1 MSPRDI
7 PNLLTALRVLLVLPA
22 TWLMLE
28 HRYASALVVFGVAGL
43 TDALDGFLARRF
55 GWQSRLGATLD
66 PLADKLLAVSAYL
79 VLGAQG
85 VLPAWLVALVL
96 ARDLVIVVGSVAYH
110 MRVER
115 LEASPSLLSKLN
127 TLLQIVLV
135 LTAMATQVAP
145 VPSAALEGL
154 VWAVAATTLGSGIDY
169 VWRWGRRARR
179 VLGGGA

>member
-1 MSPRDI
+1 MRREDI

-22 TWLMLE
+22 VWLMLE
-28 HRYASALVVFGVAGL
+28 HRYGAALVVFGVAGL
-43 TDALDGFLARRF
+43 TDALDGFVARRF

-96 ARDLVIVVGSVAYH
+96 ARDLVIVAGSVAYH
-110 MRVER
+110 LRVER
-115 LEASPSLLSKLN
+115 FDATPSLLSKLN
-127 TLLQIVLV
+127 TFLQIVLV
-135 LTAMATQVAP
+135 LTAMAAQVLA
-145 VPSAALEGL
+145 VPQAAVAAL

-179 VLGGGA
+179 LLRSGR

>member
-1 MSPRDI
+1 MSPQDI

-28 HRYASALVVFGVAGL
+28 HRYGAALVVFGVAGL
-43 TDALDGFLARRF
+43 TDALDGFIARRF
-55 GWQSRLGATLD
+55 RWQSRLGAVLD

-96 ARDLVIVVGSVAYH
+96 ARDLVIVAGSVAYH
-110 MRVER
+110 LRVER
-115 LEASPSLLSKLN
+115 FDASPSLLSKLN
-127 TLLQIVLV
+127 TFLQIVLV
-135 LTAMATQVAP
+135 LTAMAAQVLP
-145 VPSAALEGL
+145 VPSPAMTAL
-154 VWAVAATTLGSGIDY
+154 VWVVAATTLGSGLDY

-179 VLGGGA
+179 VLGGRG